1 MWIIYIWNVLCFLFF
16 CLFICLFLSGLPPS
30 PSSPTSST
38 FPLGPTVILFLSLW
52 VSLYTL
58 ISITRDAMLQNECF
72 EAAEAYVSPSAK
84 RPAKS
89 ETTLWKIYIQ
99 ISSTPHTSYHTLN
112 AIYTATC
119 LQSRGW
125 EVSCF
130 LVVFM
135 WLMGRKKK
143 NTEAQWGPLVS
154 DVASAAALQGFSSPS
169 LLPSAVLSL
178 CSHTVCVFAVRSAAD
193 LRQTLQNRDAFKRTT
208 DMFGEA
214 DC

>member
-143 NTEAQWGPLVS
+143 TLKHNEAPWCQTWLVQ
-154 DVASAAALQGFSSPS
+154 LLCRGFPR
-169 LLPSAVLSL
+169 PVCCPVL
-178 CSHTVCVFAVRSAAD
+178 CSHYVLTQFVF
-193 LRQTLQNRDAFKRTT
+193 LLWGLQLI
-208 DMFGEA
+208 
-214 DC
+214 